1 MSQPISHLRHHREL
15 AHRVCAGFDVML
27 LWNPAD
33 DSLAVTVFSHDDAET
48 YELAVPRDQAL
59 NAFHHPFV
67 YAALKDLGAHRMA
80 GREVAQPAA

>member
-1 MSQPISHLRHHREL
+1 MSHLISHFKHRREL
-15 AHRVCAGFDVML
+15 AHRICAGFDVML

-33 DSLAVTVFSHDDAET
+33 DSLAVRVVSHDDAET

-67 YAALKDLGAHRMA
+67 YAALKDLGAQRMTA
-80 GREVAQPAA
+80 REAAQPAA

>member
-1 MSQPISHLRHHREL
+1 MSHPISHLKHRREL

-33 DSLAVTVFSHDDAET
+33 NSLAVRVLRYDDAET
-48 YELAVPRDQAL
+48 YELAVPRDHAL

-67 YAALKDLGAHRMA
+67 YAALKDLGAQRMA
-80 GREVAQPAA
+80 AREVAQPAA